1 MSLEAALQV
10 NTSTMKALI
19 AVLSTIGTIGNV
31 AAEVAADAGDKP
43 RRGRKTNAEKEAA
56 AATTTV
62 VATAGTDTVTE
73 GPFAGRAKPLA
84 EGVLTPIATLFFIAA
99 EKNTAYKVMPGEPLV
114 VLPGAV
120 ECTEADHDAFK
131 AKVTSGNVVAA
142 SVAQST
148 TPATSPTTSAAD
160 AGTPASAELDALFG
174 GVAETPASLPV
185 MTFQEVTTHLV
196 ALAKGTN
203 PGQGRE
209 VVMKLVADAGAKD
222 VPSLQ
227 TLGAE
232 KFSAVGHAAKKL
244 LG

>member
-1 MSLEAALQV
+1 MSLEAALQE

-56 AATTTV
+56 AAATTV
-62 VATAGTDTVTE
+62 VTAGADTVTE

-84 EGVLTPIATLFFIAA
+84 EGVLTPIATLFFISA

-120 ECTEADHDAFK
+120 ETTEAEHDAYK
-131 AKVTSGNVVAA
+131 AKVAAGNVSSA
-142 SVAQST
+142 SVAQIT

-160 AGTPASAELDALFG
+160 VGTPASAELDALFG
-174 GVAETPASLPV
+174 GVVETPASLPV
-185 MTFQEVTTHLV
+185 MTFQEVTTALV
-196 ALAKGTN
+196 ALSKGTN

-209 VVMKLVADAGAKD
+209 AVMKLVTEAGAKD